1 MKINRYSITFKLI
14 FNKIP
19 DLLLPMRK
27 TFILLL
33 LSVYVFA
40 QKNTSLP
47 RSTPEAEG
55 VSTEGIIQF
64 LEAAGKSKL
73 EFHSYMILRHGK
85 VVAEGWWNPYRADL
99 KHTMYS
105 CSKSFTATAVGFA
118 VAEKRLT
125 VDDKVI
131 SFFPNDLPKTISP
144 NLAELRVKD
153 LLSMSAGQAPDPT
166 GPVAISDNWVKTFLS
181 TPIVNKPGTKFLYNS
196 AATYMLSAIVQKVTG
211 DKIVDYLKPRLFD
224 PLGIESIDWEL
235 DPHGINTGGWGL
247 RLKTED
253 MAKFGQLFLQKG
265 KWKGKQ
271 ILPAAWVEEASTM
284 KILQDPDA
292 PQAKKDSSD
301 WLQGYCYQMWRCR
314 NNAYR
319 GDGANG
325 QFIIVMPDQDAVVL
339 LTAEAPDMQ
348 SEINL
353 VWKYILPA
361 FKPKKLPSN
370 AKALA
375 VLKEKSKQLALSIPQ
390 KNASSALESKITGR
404 TFGVIAKDKSLAS
417 VGFEFKNNICYLS
430 LETDSVTHLIPFGAG
445 QWEYSETT
453 KFGPYLVARAKANRS
468 NIPSFKVAGSYTWN
482 GDNNLELT
490 LRYIESPHTETFKF
504 AFDGDNVGIEIA
516 SIFSKINKKGVLR
529 NTRSNAPKLIVRGD
543 DMGYSHS
550 GNEALIKCFREG
562 IETSIE
568 VIAPSPWFPEAVKL
582 LEQNKGIDAGL
593 HFAITSEWDN
603 VKWRPL
609 TDAPSLRDKDGYFY
623 PMLFHN
629 NNYPQQAVMDN
640 AWKLAD
646 IEKELRAQIQL
657 ALKYIPRLSHI
668 SGHMGSVAFTP
679 EVKEMAKRVAKEYN
693 LALVDADSQKDFGI
707 SYTGFDFRNKTTA
720 ERIDAFIS
728 MLDKLEEGKT
738 YVYVEHPGLDND
750 ELKAIYH
757 IGYEDVAQGRQDVT
771 HIFTSDKVKEA
782 IERKG
787 IKLVSYKE
795 VIQPKK

>member
-1 MKINRYSITFKLI
+1 MK
-14 FNKIP
+14 
-19 DLLLPMRK
+19 K

-40 QKNTSLP
+40 QKPISLP

-55 VSTEGIIQF
+55 VSSEGINQF
-64 LEAAGKSKL
+64 LEAASKSKH
-73 EFHSYMILRHGK
+73 EFHSFMILRHGK

-105 CSKSFTATAVGFA
+105 CSKSFTATAIGFA
-118 VAEKRLT
+118 VAEKKLT
-125 VDDKVI
+125 VNDKVI
-131 SFFPNDLPKTISP
+131 SFFPDDLPQTISP
-144 NLAELRVKD
+144 NLAELKIKD
-153 LLSMSAGQAPDPT
+153 LLSMSAGQVPDPT
-166 GPVAISDNWVKTFLS
+166 GPVVMSDNWVKTFLS
-181 TPIVNKPGTKFLYNS
+181 TPIVDQPGSKFLYNS
-196 AATYMLSAIVQKVTG
+196 VATYMLSAIIQKVTG
-211 DKIVDYLKPRLFD
+211 QKMIDYLRPRLFE
-224 PLGIESIDWEL
+224 PLGIEGMDWEV
-235 DPHGINTGGWGL
+235 DPNGINSGGWGL
-247 RLKTED
+247 RIKTED

-265 KWKGKQ
+265 QWKGKQ
-271 ILPAAWVEEASTM
+271 ILPASWVEEATSM
-284 KILQDPDA
+284 KIMQNPDA

-361 FKPKKLPSN
+361 FKPKKLPAN
-370 AKALA
+370 PKALA
-375 VLKEKSKQLALSIPQ
+375 GLKEKISQLALRIPQ
-390 KNASSALESKITGR
+390 NNANAAIESKISGK
-404 TFGVIAKDKSLAS
+404 TFGIIAKDKTLESLS
-417 VGFEFKNNICYLS
+417 LEFKNGTAYLN
-430 LETDSVTHLIPFGAG
+430 LKTDSVEHHIPFGAG
-445 QWEYSETT
+445 KWEYSETT
-453 KFGPYLVARAKANRS
+453 KFGPYLVARAKGNRS
-468 NIPSFKVAGSYTWN
+468 NLPKFKVAGSYAWKEANT
-482 GDNNLELT
+482 LELT
-490 LRYIESPHTETFKF
+490 LRYIESPHTEAINCVFNEDKVSVDF
-504 AFDGDNVGIEIA
+504 A
-516 SIFSKINKKGVLR
+516 SIFGKSAKNGVMRKVL
-529 NTRSNAPKLIVRGD
+529 SNPPKLIVRGD

-550 GNEALIKCFREG
+550 GNEALIKCYKEG

-568 VIAPSPWFPEAVKL
+568 VIVPSPWFPEAAKL
-582 LEQNKGIDAGL
+582 LAQNKGIDVGL

-646 IEKELRAQIQL
+646 IEKELRAQVEM

-668 SGHMGSVAFTP
+668 SGHMASTAFTP
-679 EVKEMAKRVAKEYN
+679 EVKEMTKRVAKEYK
-693 LALVDADSQKDFGI
+693 LAMVDGDSQKDFGI
-707 SYTGFDFRNKTTA
+707 SYTGFDFRNKNTN
-720 ERIDAFIS
+720 ERIDAFIA
-728 MLDKLEEGKT
+728 MLDKLEDGKT
-738 YVYVEHPGLDND
+738 YVFVEHPGLDND
-750 ELKAIYH
+750 ELRAIYH

-771 HIFTSDKVKEA
+771 NIFTSDKVKEA
-782 IERKG
+782 IMQKG
-787 IKLVSYKE
+787 IQLVSYKE
-795 VIQPKK
+795 AIAAAKK